1 MDNFNSRSSEVNST
15 GVLGATFS
23 DGAMAGLIGG
33 ILGSILP
40 IIGILTRNSS
50 MASLGFFVNILLYFT
65 IGILA
70 GYLYYSRKI
79 GHRWAAAVAA
89 VIGGFLAGLLSG
101 AVTGLAYSQEPDIAA
116 MIHVSTN
123 WVTWSTLSALGASF
137 LAPLTAWIPGF
148 FIPSDT
154 STKSYNSG
162 MSAGTKQET
171 IEGVFERRRKIRFV
185 VGMVSIL
192 LMFAIY
198 FCRSASR

>member
-1 MDNFNSRSSEVNST
+1 MDNFSSRSNEAHST
-15 GVLGATFS
+15 DALGAAFS

-50 MASLGFFVNILLYFT
+50 MASLGFFVNILLYLT

-79 GHRWAAAVAA
+79 GHRWAAPVAA
-89 VIGGFLAGLLSG
+89 VIGGCLAGLLSG

-137 LAPLTAWIPGF
+137 VALLTAWIPGF
-148 FIPSDT
+148 FIPDNQ
-154 STKSYNSG
+154 SYGSE

-171 IEGVFERRRKIRFV
+171 VQGYFERRRKIRFA

-198 FCRSASR
+198 FCRILGR